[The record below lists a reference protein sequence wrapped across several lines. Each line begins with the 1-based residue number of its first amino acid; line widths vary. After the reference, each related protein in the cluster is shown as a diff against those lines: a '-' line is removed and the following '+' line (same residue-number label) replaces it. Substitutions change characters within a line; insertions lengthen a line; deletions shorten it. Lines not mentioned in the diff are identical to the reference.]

1 VNADEAKESVNSR
14 RGTLPAVQQCEIS
27 PARGSVQRLKYKP
40 VEVHL
45 HVGSEFESRRLRACR
60 KEPWTAAWIQESL
73 EPGDTLYDIGA
84 NVGPFALVA
93 AKLGRP
99 GVRVVAVEAG
109 ATSFASLC
117 RNIGRNAVTEN
128 VIPLPIS
135 LGDHTELSVFN
146 YSDLTA
152 GAAIHSLAGDSPYVE
167 YEPVY
172 RQPVLAFALDDLL
185 ERFDLPRPTHVKL
198 DTDGSELQIL
208 QGASNA
214 LFSDVRSLM
223 VEMEEGDADRIV
235 ALVGDAGFEL
245 VERNRRRRGDVE
257 VTTHSYGRFVKR

>member
-1 VNADEAKESVNSR
+1 M
-14 RGTLPAVQQCEIS
+14 
-27 PARGSVQRLKYKP
+27 SVQRLRYKP

-45 HVGSEFESRRLRACR
+45 HVESEFESRRLRACR

-73 EPGDTLYDIGA
+73 EPGDTFYDIGA

-117 RNIGRNAVTEN
+117 RNIVLNGVTDS

-135 LGDHTELSVFN
+135 LGDRTELSVFN

-208 QGASNA
+208 RGASRA
-214 LFSDVRSLM
+214 LSTDIRSLM
-223 VEMEEGDADRIV
+223 IEMEEGDADRIV
-235 ALVGDAGFEL
+235 SLLDDVGFEL
-245 VERNRRRRGDVE
+245 VERNRRMRGDAK

>member
-1 VNADEAKESVNSR
+1 MS
-14 RGTLPAVQQCEIS
+14 I
-27 PARGSVQRLKYKP
+27 QRLKYKP

-45 HVGSEFESRRLRACR
+45 HVESEFESRRLRACR
-60 KEPWTAAWIQESL
+60 KEPWTAAWIEDSL

-117 RNIGRNAVTEN
+117 RNIVLNGVTDT

-135 LGDHTELSVFN
+135 LGERTELSVFN

-172 RQPVLAFALDDLL
+172 RQPVLTFKLDDLL
-185 ERFDLPRPTHVKL
+185 ERFDLPRPAHVKL

-208 QGASNA
+208 RGARNA
-214 LFSDVRSLM
+214 LSSSIRSLM
-223 VEMEEGDADRIV
+223 IEMEAGDADRIV
-235 ALVGDAGFEL
+235 ALLGDADFEL
-245 VERNRRRRGDVE
+245 VERNLRKRGDVE

>member
-1 VNADEAKESVNSR
+1 M
-14 RGTLPAVQQCEIS
+14 
-27 PARGSVQRLKYKP
+27 SVQRLRYKP

-45 HVGSEFESRRLRACR
+45 HVESEFESRRLRACR

-73 EPGDTLYDIGA
+73 SPGDTFYDIGA

-117 RNIGRNAVTEN
+117 RNIVLNRVTDT

-135 LGDHTELSVFN
+135 LSAHTELSVFN

-152 GAAIHSLAGDSPYVE
+152 GAAIHSLAGDSPYVA

-185 ERFDLPRPTHVKL
+185 EHFDLPRPMHVKL

-208 QGASNA
+208 EGASKA
-214 LFSDVRSLM
+214 LSTDVRSLM
-223 VEMEEGDADRIV
+223 IEMEEGDANRIV
-235 ALVGDAGFEL
+235 ALLDDAGFDL
-245 VERNRRRRGDVE
+245 VERNRRKRGDVE
-257 VTTHSYGRFVKR
+257 VATHSYGRFVKR

>member
-1 VNADEAKESVNSR
+1 MS
-14 RGTLPAVQQCEIS
+14 I
-27 PARGSVQRLKYKP
+27 QRLKYKP

-45 HVGSEFESRRLRACR
+45 HVESEFETRRLRACR
-60 KEPWTAAWIQESL
+60 KEPWTAAWIQDAL
-73 EPGDTLYDIGA
+73 EPGDTFYDIGA

-109 ATSFASLC
+109 AASFASLC
-117 RNIGRNAVTEN
+117 RNIVLNGVTDT

-135 LGDHTELSVFN
+135 LGDRTELNVFN

-152 GAAIHSLAGDSPYVE
+152 GAAIHSLAGDSPYVD

-172 RQPVLAFALDDLL
+172 RQPVLTFALDDLL

-208 QGASNA
+208 RGARNA
-214 LFSDVRSLM
+214 LSSDIRSLM
-223 VEMEEGDADRIV
+223 IEMEAGDADRIV
-235 ALVGDAGFEL
+235 ALLSEAGFEF